1 MVLHD
6 YLCCMARYFLELGY
20 HGANYA
26 GFQIQ
31 ENAHTVQ
38 EEVERALATY
48 FRVSPLLTGSSRT
61 DSGVHARQNFFHFD
75 VEQAVDPRAI
85 YNLNA
90 LLPADIVVRSLH
102 RVHDGAHCRFDAIS
116 RSYIYTIYS
125 VKDPFL
131 RDRAYFYPYT
141 LHLDRMA
148 DAAALLM
155 EHRDFTSFS
164 KRNTQVRTFNCEIV
178 RSEWVRKGGNLE
190 YHVEANRFL
199 RGMVRGLVAT
209 MLRIGRGRMSVADLK
224 GVLAVRDNSRAWFD
238 VPGHGLMLN
247 EVRYDWERLI
257 SGPVG

>member
-1 MVLHD
+1 
-6 YLCCMARYFLELGY
+6 MARYFLELGY
-20 HGANYA
+20 HGAAYA

-31 ENAHTVQ
+31 DNAHTVQ
-38 EEVERALATY
+38 QEVERALATY
-48 FRVSPLLTGSSRT
+48 FRASPVLTGSSRT

-75 VEQAVDPRAI
+75 VERPIDPRAI

-90 LLPADIVVRSLH
+90 LLPADIVIRSLQ
-102 RVHDGAHCRFDAIS
+102 RVQDAAHCRFDAIS

-125 VKDPFL
+125 NKDPFL

-148 DAAALLM
+148 EAAALLM

-164 KRNTQVRTFNCEIV
+164 KRNTQVRTFNCEIL
-178 RSEWVRKGGNLE
+178 RSEWVKTGGNLE

-209 MLRIGRGRMSVADLK
+209 MLRVGRGRLDVSGL
-224 GVLAVRDNSRAWFD
+224 GEVLAGRDNSRAWFD
-238 VPGHGLMLN
+238 VPGHGLMLQ
-247 EVRYDWERLI
+247 EVRFDWERVLLR
-257 SGPVG
+257 